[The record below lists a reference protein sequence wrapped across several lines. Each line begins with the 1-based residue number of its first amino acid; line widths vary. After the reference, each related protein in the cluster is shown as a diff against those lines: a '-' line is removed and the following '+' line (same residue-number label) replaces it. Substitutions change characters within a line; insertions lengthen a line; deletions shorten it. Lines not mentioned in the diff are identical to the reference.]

1 MNVFRMNSLLDNVPQ
16 LRIKTLELFV
26 IIILLIVILTPF
38 T

>member
-16 LRIKTLELFV
+16 LRIKSLE
-26 IIILLIVILTPF
+26 LLIVIILTIVILIPF